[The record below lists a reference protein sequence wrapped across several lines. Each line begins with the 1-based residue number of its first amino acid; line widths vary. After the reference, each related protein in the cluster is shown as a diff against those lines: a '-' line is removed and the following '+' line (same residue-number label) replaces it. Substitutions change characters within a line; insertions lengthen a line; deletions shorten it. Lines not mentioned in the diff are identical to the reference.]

1 MICHVIDKRQ
11 SFTGCYTIENRSKV
25 VLTGLSKDVRLPAS
39 FSVVRNRGYSR
50 QLLLLSPTQWWNSFC
65 LDVHY
70 ASLLVLSQSNEVQAH
85 RAHNRSKL
93 SRELLSSLRSSI
105 CLHVSS
111 QPGLVTSFSNVAD
124 NLIRTI
130 EKRIFDGGPVL
141 MG

>member
-11 SFTGCYTIENRSKV
+11 NFTGCYTIENRSKV
-25 VLTGLSKDVRLPAS
+25 ILTGLSKDVRLPAS
-39 FSVVRNRGYSR
+39 FSVVRNRGDLR

-65 LDVHY
+65 FDVHY
-70 ASLLVLSQSNEVQAH
+70 ASQSNEVQAH
-85 RAHNRSKL
+85 RAHPRSKL
-93 SRELLSSLRSSI
+93 SRERLSSLRSSI

-141 MG
+141 IG